1 MYFGK
6 RRASRINLFWSPL
19 NFADDIVRGGNC
31 RKKAVLRN
39 RSDALFIDLDYG
51 GWARSQFQFIS

>member
-1 MYFGK
+1 MKDKSKKFV
-6 RRASRINLFWSPL
+6 LEPM

-31 RKKAVLRN
+31 RKRVLKN

-51 GWARSQFQFIS
+51 GWARSPFFNS